1 MMNHEAHMR
10 RAMHMADT
18 ARIRARPN
26 PWVGA
31 VIVCASGAMFDG
43 ATQAP
48 GHAHAEIEAMNA
60 ARAAGE
66 TLIGATLYTTLEP
79 CSHTGRTGPCA
90 QAIIDAGISHVVAAI
105 GDPDEKVS
113 GNGFAMLRN
122 AGVDVTLG
130 ICAEEVSQQ
139 LAAYLHH
146 RRTRRPFVLLKM
158 ATTLDARTSIPHGP
172 RWITGEEA
180 RVRVHQLRAESDAIV
195 VGAGT
200 VRTDNPE
207 LTVRHVDGPSPRR
220 IVLTSTP
227 LPTDAAVQPCTE
239 WHGDIEDLLDELGR
253 DGVIQLMLEGGPTV
267 ATSFHER
274 GLINRYVFHVAPVIA
289 GSNEAP
295 GVFVGNDIAT
305 LSECSLISASA
316 YGADLEIV
324 LDPIREKEMT
334 P

>member
-1 MMNHEAHMR
+1 M
-10 RAMHMADT
+10 
-18 ARIRARPN
+18 
-26 PWVGA
+26 
-31 VIVCASGAMFDG
+31 
-43 ATQAP
+43 
-48 GHAHAEIEAMNA
+48 
-60 ARAAGE
+60 
-66 TLIGATLYTTLEP
+66 
-79 CSHTGRTGPCA
+79 
-90 QAIIDAGISHVVAAI
+90 
-105 GDPDEKVS
+105 
-113 GNGFAMLRN
+113 
-122 AGVDVTLG
+122 
-130 ICAEEVSQQ
+130 
-139 LAAYLHH
+139 
-146 RRTRRPFVLLKM
+146 
-158 ATTLDARTSIPHGP
+158 
-172 RWITGEEA
+172 
-180 RVRVHQLRAESDAIV
+180 
-195 VGAGT
+195 
-200 VRTDNPE
+200 
-207 LTVRHVDGPSPRR
+207 
-220 IVLTSTP
+220 LTSTP